1 MASQLLPPM
10 SFWPTTKHKAPHSCK
25 FTLGCCTAPLPI
37 ESQLLSLQG
46 GSWSQRAA
54 TNRTVTL
61 SPRVAVPRHPSRRQR
76 GRAGWARMGA
86 FPIVLLLSCPSFRRV
101 ARWAGRP
108 GRWAPVIAS
117 ACALLVRNESL
128 ISQIPRLLWPRGR
141 GLGAPGCVSN
151 FSSPRP
157 SLLPLGRALGR
168 TAGLV
173 RSRRPASGWIATSHN
188 ESQGARSLR
197 QMCSRG
203 GAGWARLG
211 AFPIVLLLACPC
223 FRWVA
228 RWAGRDPYSILPDQ
242 RRKHN

>member
-10 SFWPTTKHKAPHSCK
+10 SFWPTTKHKAPQSCK
-25 FTLGCCTAPLPI
+25 FTLGGCTAPLPI

-61 SPRVAVPRHPSRRQR
+61 SPRVAVPWHPSRRQR

-86 FPIVLLLSCPSFRRV
+86 FPIFLLRSCPSFRRV

-141 GLGAPGCVSN
+141 GLGAPGCVSTS
-151 FSSPRP
+151 SSPRL

-168 TAGLV
+168 TRSVFYTSRSATQTQLTQSFPTLFLSLSPSV
-173 RSRRPASGWIATSHN
+173 RDEMFGN
-188 ESQGARSLR
+188 EYGNVGEAVFLAARTR
-197 QMCSRG
+197 EG
-203 GAGWARLG
+203 
-211 AFPIVLLLACPC
+211 IVP
-223 FRWVA
+223 
-228 RWAGRDPYSILPDQ
+228 P
-242 RRKHN
+242 

>member
-1 MASQLLPPM
+1 M
-10 SFWPTTKHKAPHSCK
+10 SFWPTTKHKAPQSCK

-86 FPIVLLLSCPSFRRV
+86 FPLFLLRSCPSFRRV

-151 FSSPRP
+151 RP
-157 SLLPLGRALGR
+157 CC
-168 TAGLV
+168 
-173 RSRRPASGWIATSHN
+173 RR
-188 ESQGARSLR
+188 
-197 QMCSRG
+197 
-203 GAGWARLG
+203 
-211 AFPIVLLLACPC
+211 
-223 FRWVA
+223 VA
-228 RWAGRDPYSILPDQ
+228 RWARPLGSCGRVGLRPDGLQRVTTSHKVPDP
-242 RRKHN
+242 